1 MIFRAIAAAAI
12 LTFCVTIVSSA
23 PARAAEPGMP
33 IWTAP
38 VAESLP
44 IWPTSGQ

>member
-1 MIFRAIAAAAI
+1 MIFRTMAAAAI

-23 PARAAEPGMP
+23 PAQAAEPDMP

-38 VAESLP
+38 SAESLP
-44 IWPTSGQ
+44 IWTSSGQ